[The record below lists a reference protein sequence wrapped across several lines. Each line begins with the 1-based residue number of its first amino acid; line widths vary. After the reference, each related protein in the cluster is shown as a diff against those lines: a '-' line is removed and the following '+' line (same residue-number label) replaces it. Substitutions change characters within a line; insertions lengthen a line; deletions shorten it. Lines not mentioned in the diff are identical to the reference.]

1 MQVDKEKAREYY
13 MKQQE
18 TQKQAL
24 LTSVGSSAEERV
36 QKERE
41 LIEFLTGE

>member
-1 MQVDKEKAREYY
+1 

-18 TQKQAL
+18 AQRQAL
-24 LTSVGSSAEERV
+24 LASVGSSAEERK